1 MVDDGGARGELLWER
16 PPEVWTDTAM
26 GRFASARGHTSYGDL
41 WRWSVADLEG
51 FWSAVAQDL
60 GVRWH
65 ERPERALAGGD
76 RAMPGARW
84 FPGATLSYAEHAL
97 AHWSAHPDAV
107 AVIGHSQTRAPSELT
122 GGELVD
128 AVGRAAAGLRRL
140 GVGPGDRVAAYAPN
154 VPETLVA
161 FLAAASLG
169 AVWVSCAP
177 EFGIRSV
184 VDRLGQLDPV
194 VLVAVDG
201 YRYGTKA
208 VDRRDEVAAI
218 RAAVPSIRH
227 VVSLS
232 YLADGLPDATPW
244 DE

>member
-1 MVDDGGARGELLWER
+1 MVDDGGARGELLWEP

-26 GRFASARGHTSYGDL
+26 GRFASARGHTSYADL
-41 WRWSVADLEG
+41 WRWSVEDLEG

-194 VLVAVDG
+194 VLVA
-201 YRYGTKA
+201 
-208 VDRRDEVAAI
+208 
-218 RAAVPSIRH
+218 
-227 VVSLS
+227 
-232 YLADGLPDATPW
+232 
-244 DE
+244 